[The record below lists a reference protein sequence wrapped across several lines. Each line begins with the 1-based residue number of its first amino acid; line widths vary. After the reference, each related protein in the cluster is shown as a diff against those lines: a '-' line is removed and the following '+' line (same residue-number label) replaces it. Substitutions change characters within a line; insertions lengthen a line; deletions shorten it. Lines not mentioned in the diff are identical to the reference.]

1 MLHFF
6 KISVDKAALAVLNT
20 LWYRIQINVL
30 VICILQVG
38 ILRDR
43 LLQFVSKLQFA
54 IAILLTSWTEKKQ
67 RRKSTAT
74 LITLNVVFFPILLTF
89 IAISAL
95 LSSPLLPLFTLPVFL
110 IGFPRPVRSWPGPA
124 GTTACV
130 CSDTV
135 YYQQM
140 VPSLAVALQSALAA
154 GSLGRYTSNTAKEW
168 S

>member
-1 MLHFF
+1 M
-6 KISVDKAALAVLNT
+6 
-20 LWYRIQINVL
+20 NVL
-30 VICILQVG
+30 VVRVLQVG

-89 IAISAL
+89 VAISAL

-110 IGFPRPVRSWPGPA
+110 VGFPRPMRSWPGPVGA
-124 GTTACV
+124 AACV

-154 GSLGRYTSNTAKEW
+154 GSLGRCVSNTGKECSCILQEMW
-168 S
+168 FCWRTGESWCLDLNHVL